1 VCTHLEG
8 YLQLRDGAIQVQS
21 AMENIEKTSQ
31 KPRKIGLT
39 ISQAL
44 TPKPKHD
51 IIQAQWASNISSKN
65 MLKKV

>member
-1 VCTHLEG
+1 
-8 YLQLRDGAIQVQS
+8 
-21 AMENIEKTSQ
+21 MENIEKTSQ

-51 IIQAQWASNISSKN
+51 IIQAQWASNIPLES
-65 MLKKV
+65 MLEKIWWRKHSEMEY